1 MADPCDYTGKAE
13 APVSVPASHVHRGFS
28 GLVCPAENTRPA
40 DICGCHLGEENL
52 LTSSGQRPGILL
64 EALLQRTGHYWAPN
78 INSALGQ
85 DLATP
90 PFNSISASALVLL
103 PVFCFPFEII

>member
-1 MADPCDYTGKAE
+1 MVDPCDYTGKAE
-13 APVSVPASHVHRGFS
+13 APVSFPASHVRGGFS

-40 DICGCHLGEENL
+40 DICSCRLGEEDL
-52 LTSSGQRPGILL
+52 LTSSGQRPEILL
-64 EALLQRTGHYWAPN
+64 ETLLQCTGHYRAPS

-85 DLATP
+85 DLVPP

-103 PVFCFPFEII
+103 PVFCFPFEMI